1 MSEIFHGFG
10 VPNDIAP
17 HRFLVR
23 VPEGRGGHVELI
35 EDYGA
40 AGVASGLR
48 SICRVRVPRATW
60 RAIAD
65 EAKSY
70 LNRRLREK
78 GVRAGRFEPGETPI
92 ERLLGR
98 ELCVL
103 AWAVET
109 MTPEEAAAAVPKWA
123 SYRPEELW
131 WLFSQV
137 DRDAGEFDDQ
147 PTGWRAGIRLV
158 LAPAS
163 APAVE
168 RRKKRRTVDRSHTP
182 DLFGSLG
189 GEI

>member
-1 MSEIFHGFG
+1 MGEIFHGFG
-10 VPNDIAP
+10 VPNDVAP

-23 VPEGRGGHVELI
+23 VPQGRGGTVELI

-40 AGVASGLR
+40 AGVASGLG

-60 RAIAD
+60 RAVAD
-65 EAKSY
+65 EAKAY

-78 GVRAGRFEPGETPI
+78 KVPASRFTPGETPV

-103 AWAVET
+103 AWAVEE
-109 MTPEEAAAAVPKWA
+109 MSPEEAAAAVPKWA

-131 WLFSQV
+131 WIFAQV

-147 PTGWRAGIRLV
+147 PTGWRAGIRLAF
-158 LAPAS
+158 APAS

-168 RRKKRRTVDRSHTP
+168 RRKRRRTVDRSHTP
-182 DLFGSLG
+182 DLFSTFG
-189 GEI
+189 GES

>member
-1 MSEIFHGFG
+1 MMGDLYHGFG

-17 HRFLVR
+17 HRFLLR
-23 VPEGRGGHVELI
+23 VPEGRGGIVEMI

-40 AGVASGLR
+40 AGLASGLR
-48 SICRVRVPRATW
+48 SICRVRVARATW
-60 RAIAD
+60 RAVAE
-65 EAKSY
+65 EARSY

-78 GVRAGRFEPGETPI
+78 GLPPSRFGTGETQI

-123 SYRPEELW
+123 AYRPEELW
-131 WLFSQV
+131 WMFTQV

-147 PTGWRAGIRLV
+147 PTGWRSGIQLV
-158 LAPAS
+158 FNPTS
-163 APAVE
+163 APALE
-168 RRKKRRTVDRSHTP
+168 RRKKRRTVDRSHTL
-182 DLFGSLG
+182 DLFGGDL
-189 GEI
+189 